1 VVSGGNMS
9 DEFDYGTARNFLK
22 EKFDKKKQH
31 SYELFKKAAKEAED
45 IILLIQNNFSVK
57 RIYQWGSLLSPE
69 QFDENSDIDIA
80 VEGLDSVE
88 DFFKMYGTA
97 LEKTT
102 FSLDLVEMEKIDVL
116 NRKSIIKN
124 GKLIYEKQ

>member
-1 VVSGGNMS
+1 MS